1 MLSGLLKRDVFAAI
15 AAVMTM
21 FAAGAA
27 GAVDTL
33 AKQAIIVDYQ
43 TGTVLFE
50 KNADEL
56 IHPASMSK
64 LMTLEILF
72 QQLKKGQIKLND
84 TFPVSERAWAH
95 NEGSTMFV
103 GINTQVRVEDL
114 IRGIVV
120 QSGNDA
126 CIVVAEGLAGTEEAF
141 VELMNKRAAE
151 LGLENSHFRNS
162 HGLEDPN
169 HKMTAR
175 DLLKLAEHIYREY
188 PEYYHYFAEKEF
200 VFNGIKQENR
210 NPLIYKN
217 IGVDGLKTGHL
228 SVSGFGVVISAQR
241 DGRRIFMVA
250 ARHGSMQQRSD
261 EATNMVEW
269 AFREF
274 NNYTLAKAGAGPR
287 RGAGLVR
294 QRADGAADGGAT
306 IWSRPCRATAGTR
319 RRLRLSSTGRSRRR
333 SPRARKSARSSSRPP
348 ATARPRSP
356 WWRRPRS
363 IARDLSAAP
372 SAIWSTSCLACR
384 QGAGS

>member
-15 AAVMTM
+15 AAIMTM

-43 TGTVLFE
+43 TGTVLME
-50 KNADEL
+50 KNADES

-72 QQLKKGQIKLND
+72 QQLKKGQIKLTD

-103 GINTQVRVEDL
+103 GINTQIPVEDL

-126 CIVVAEGLAGTEEAF
+126 CIVVAEGLSGTEEAF

-169 HKMTAR
+169 HKMTVR

-188 PEYYHYFAEKEF
+188 PEYYHYFSEKEF
-200 VFNGIKQENR
+200 VFNNIKQQNR

-228 SVSGFGVVISAQR
+228 SVSGFGVVVSAQR
-241 DGRRIFMVA
+241 DGRRIFMVL
-250 ARHGSMQQRSD
+250 HGMEDMQQRSD

-274 NNYTLAKAGAGPR
+274 NNYALAKPGQVLDEAPVWYGSAPTVPLTV
-287 RGAGLVR
+287 ATDLV
-294 QRADGAADGGAT
+294 AT
-306 IWSRPCRATAGTR
+306 
-319 RRLRLSSTGRSRRR
+319 L
-333 SPRARKSARSSSRPP
+333 
-348 ATARPRSP
+348 PRSGRDQAQIKVIFDGP
-356 WWRRPRS
+356 IPAP
-363 IARDLSAAP
+363 IAQGQEVGKIVIETPGYGKTEAPLVAA
-372 SAIWSTSCLACR
+372 AAVDR
-384 QGAGS
+384 QGFVGRAFSNLEYFLFGM

>member
-15 AAVMTM
+15 AAVLTM
-21 FAAGAA
+21 FAAGVA

-33 AKQAIIVDYQ
+33 AKQAIIADYQ

-50 KNADEL
+50 KNADES

-72 QQLKKGQIKLND
+72 QRLKKGQITLND

-103 GINTQVRVEDL
+103 GINSQVRVEDL

-141 VELMNKRAAE
+141 VEEMNKRAAE

-188 PEYYHYFAEKEF
+188 PDYYHYFAEREF
-200 VFNGIKQENR
+200 VFNGIKQQNR
-210 NPLIYKN
+210 NLLVYKN

-241 DGRRIFMVA
+241 EGRRIFMVL
-250 ARHGSMQQRSD
+250 HGMESMAQRAD
-261 EATNMVEW
+261 ESTNMVEW

-274 NNYTLAKAGAGPR
+274 NNYTLAKPGQVLDEAPVWYGSEATVPLTVANDLVATLPRNGRDQAQVKVTFDGPIPAPIAQ
-287 RGAGLVR
+287 GQEVGKITIEVPGYGKTVVPLV
-294 QRADGAADGGAT
+294 AA
-306 IWSRPCRATAGTR
+306 
-319 RRLRLSSTGRSRRR
+319 
-333 SPRARKSARSSSRPP
+333 
-348 ATARPRSP
+348 
-356 WWRRPRS
+356 
-363 IARDLSAAP
+363 AAVE
-372 SAIWSTSCLACR
+372 R
-384 QGAGS
+384 QGFVGRAFSNLEYFLFGM

>member
-15 AAVMTM
+15 AALMTM
-21 FAAGAA
+21 FAVGTA
-27 GAVDTL
+27 GAVDTV
-33 AKQAIIVDYQ
+33 ARQAIIADYQ

-72 QQLKKGQIKLND
+72 QRLKKGQITLND

-103 GINTQVRVEDL
+103 GINSQVRIEDL

-141 VELMNKRAAE
+141 VEEMNKRAVE

-175 DLLKLAEHIYREY
+175 DLVKLAEHIYREY
-188 PEYYHYFAEKEF
+188 PDYYHYFAEREF
-200 VFNGIKQENR
+200 VFNGIKQQNR
-210 NPLIYKN
+210 NLLVNKN

-241 DGRRIFMVA
+241 EGRRIFMVL
-250 ARHGSMQQRSD
+250 HGMESMAQRAD
-261 EATNMVEW
+261 ESTNMVEW

-274 NNYTLAKAGAGPR
+274 NNYTLAKPGQVLDEAPVWYGSEATVPLTVAKDLVATLPRNGRDQAQVKVIFDGPIPAPIAQ
-287 RGAGLVR
+287 GQEIGKIVIEVPGYGKTEVPLV
-294 QRADGAADGGAT
+294 AA
-306 IWSRPCRATAGTR
+306 
-319 RRLRLSSTGRSRRR
+319 
-333 SPRARKSARSSSRPP
+333 
-348 ATARPRSP
+348 
-356 WWRRPRS
+356 
-363 IARDLSAAP
+363 AAVE
-372 SAIWSTSCLACR
+372 R
-384 QGAGS
+384 QGFVGRAFSNLEYFLFGM

>member
-1 MLSGLLKRDVFAAI
+1 MLSGSLKRDVLAAI
-15 AAVMTM
+15 AALMTI
-21 FAAGAA
+21 FAAGTAA
-27 GAVDTL
+27 AVDTL
-33 AKQAIIVDYQ
+33 AKQAIIADYQ

-50 KNADEL
+50 KNADEP

-64 LMTLEILF
+64 LMTLDILF
-72 QQLKKGQIKLND
+72 ERLKKGQITLND

-103 GINTQVRVEDL
+103 GINSQVRVEDL

-126 CIVVAEGLAGTEEAF
+126 CIVVAEGLSGTEEAF
-141 VELMNKRAAE
+141 VEEMNKRAGE

-188 PEYYHYFAEKEF
+188 PDYYHYFAEREF
-200 VFNGIKQENR
+200 VFNGIKQQNR
-210 NPLIYKN
+210 NLLVYKN

-241 DGRRIFMVA
+241 DGRRIFVVL
-250 ARHGSMQQRSD
+250 HGMDSMAQRSD
-261 EATNMVEW
+261 ESTNMVEW

-274 NNYTLAKAGAGPR
+274 NNYTLAKTGQVLDEAPVWYGSEATVPLTVANDLVATLPRNGRDQAQVKVIFDGPIPAPIAQ
-287 RGAGLVR
+287 GQEVGKIVIEAPGYGKTEVPLV
-294 QRADGAADGGAT
+294 AAADVE
-306 IWSRPCRATAGTR
+306 
-319 RRLRLSSTGRSRRR
+319 
-333 SPRARKSARSSSRPP
+333 
-348 ATARPRSP
+348 
-356 WWRRPRS
+356 
-363 IARDLSAAP
+363 
-372 SAIWSTSCLACR
+372 R
-384 QGAGS
+384 QGFVGRAFSNLEYFLFGM

>member
-1 MLSGLLKRDVFAAI
+1 MLSGLLKREGLGAI
-15 AAVMTM
+15 AALMTM
-21 FAAGAA
+21 FAAGTAA
-27 GAVDTL
+27 AVDTL
-33 AKQAIIVDYQ
+33 AKQAIIADYQ

-50 KNADEL
+50 KNADES

-64 LMTLEILF
+64 LMTLDILF
-72 QQLKKGQIKLND
+72 ERLKKGQISLND

-103 GINTQVRVEDL
+103 GINSQVRVEDL

-126 CIVVAEGLAGTEEAF
+126 CIVVAEGLSGTEEAF
-141 VELMNKRAAE
+141 VEEMNKRAVE

-175 DLLKLAEHIYREY
+175 DLLKLAEHVYREY
-188 PEYYHYFAEKEF
+188 PDYYHYFAEREF

-210 NPLIYKN
+210 NLLVYKN

-241 DGRRIFMVA
+241 DGRRVFIVLHGM
-250 ARHGSMQQRSD
+250 GSMKERSD
-261 EATNMVEW
+261 ESTNMVEW

-274 NNYTLAKAGAGPR
+274 NNYTLAKPGQVLDEAPVWYGSEATVPLTVANDLVATLPRNGKDQAQVKVTFDGPIPAPIAQ
-287 RGAGLVR
+287 GQEVGKIVIEAPGYGKTEVPLV
-294 QRADGAADGGAT
+294 AA
-306 IWSRPCRATAGTR
+306 
-319 RRLRLSSTGRSRRR
+319 
-333 SPRARKSARSSSRPP
+333 
-348 ATARPRSP
+348 
-356 WWRRPRS
+356 
-363 IARDLSAAP
+363 AAVE
-372 SAIWSTSCLACR
+372 R
-384 QGAGS
+384 QGFVGRAFSNLEYFLFGM

>member
-15 AAVMTM
+15 AALMTM

-43 TGTVLFE
+43 TGTILME
-50 KNADEL
+50 KNADES

-72 QQLKKGQIKLND
+72 QQLKKGQIKLTD

-103 GINTQVRVEDL
+103 GINTQVPVEDL

-151 LGLENSHFRNS
+151 LGLEHSHFRNS

-169 HKMTAR
+169 HKMTVR

-188 PEYYHYFAEKEF
+188 PEYYHYFSEKEF

-241 DGRRIFMVA
+241 DGRRIFMVL
-250 ARHGSMQQRSD
+250 HGMEDMQQRSD

-274 NNYTLAKAGAGPR
+274 NNYALAKPGQVIDEAPVWYGSEPTVPLTVATD
-287 RGAGLVR
+287 LV
-294 QRADGAADGGAT
+294 AT
-306 IWSRPCRATAGTR
+306 
-319 RRLRLSSTGRSRRR
+319 L
-333 SPRARKSARSSSRPP
+333 
-348 ATARPRSP
+348 PRSGRDQAQIKVIFDGP
-356 WWRRPRS
+356 IPAP
-363 IARDLSAAP
+363 IAQGQEVGKIVIETPGYGKTEAPLVAA
-372 SAIWSTSCLACR
+372 AAVDR
-384 QGAGS
+384 QGFVGRAFSNLEYFLFGM

>member
-15 AAVMTM
+15 AALMTM
-21 FAAGAA
+21 FAAGTA
-27 GAVDTL
+27 GAVDTV
-33 AKQAIIVDYQ
+33 ARQAIIADYQ

-72 QQLKKGQIKLND
+72 QRLKKGQITLND

-103 GINTQVRVEDL
+103 GINSQVRIEDL

-141 VELMNKRAAE
+141 VEEMNKRAVE

-175 DLLKLAEHIYREY
+175 DLVKLAEHIYREY
-188 PEYYHYFAEKEF
+188 PDYYHYFAEREF
-200 VFNGIKQENR
+200 VFNGIKQQNR
-210 NPLIYKN
+210 NLLVNKN

-241 DGRRIFMVA
+241 EGRRIFMVL
-250 ARHGSMQQRSD
+250 HGMESMAQRAD
-261 EATNMVEW
+261 ESTNMVEW

-274 NNYTLAKAGAGPR
+274 NNYTLAKPGQVLDEAPVWYGSEATVPLTVAKDLVATLPRNGRDQAQVKVIFDGPIPAPIAQ
-287 RGAGLVR
+287 GQEIGKIVIEVPGYGKTEVPLV
-294 QRADGAADGGAT
+294 AA
-306 IWSRPCRATAGTR
+306 
-319 RRLRLSSTGRSRRR
+319 
-333 SPRARKSARSSSRPP
+333 
-348 ATARPRSP
+348 
-356 WWRRPRS
+356 
-363 IARDLSAAP
+363 AAVE
-372 SAIWSTSCLACR
+372 R
-384 QGAGS
+384 QGFVGRAFSNLEYFLFGM

>member
-27 GAVDTL
+27 EAVDTL
-33 AKQAIIVDYQ
+33 AKQAIIADYQ

-50 KNADEL
+50 KNADES

-64 LMTLEILF
+64 LMTLDILF
-72 QQLKKGQIKLND
+72 ERLKKGQITLND

-103 GINTQVRVEDL
+103 GINSQVRIEDL

-126 CIVVAEGLAGTEEAF
+126 CIVVAEGLSGTEEAF
-141 VELMNKRAAE
+141 VEEMNKRAVE

-188 PEYYHYFAEKEF
+188 PDYYHYFAEREF

-210 NPLIYKN
+210 NLLVYKN

-241 DGRRIFMVA
+241 DGRRIFIVL
-250 ARHGSMQQRSD
+250 HGMESMKERSD
-261 EATNMVEW
+261 ESTNMVEW

-274 NNYTLAKAGAGPR
+274 NNYTLAKPGQVLDEAPVWYGSEATVPLTVANDLIATLPRNGRDQAQVKVIFDGPIPAPIAQ
-287 RGAGLVR
+287 GQEVGKIIIEAPGYGKTEVPLV
-294 QRADGAADGGAT
+294 AA
-306 IWSRPCRATAGTR
+306 
-319 RRLRLSSTGRSRRR
+319 
-333 SPRARKSARSSSRPP
+333 
-348 ATARPRSP
+348 
-356 WWRRPRS
+356 
-363 IARDLSAAP
+363 AAVE
-372 SAIWSTSCLACR
+372 R
-384 QGAGS
+384 QGFVGRAFSNLEYFLFGM

>member
-27 GAVDTL
+27 EAVDTL
-33 AKQAIIVDYQ
+33 AKQAIIADYQ

-50 KNADEL
+50 KNADES

-64 LMTLEILF
+64 LMTLDILF
-72 QQLKKGQIKLND
+72 ERLKKGQITLND

-103 GINTQVRVEDL
+103 GINSQVRIEDL

-126 CIVVAEGLAGTEEAF
+126 CIVVAEGLSGTEEAF
-141 VELMNKRAAE
+141 VEEMNKRAVE

-188 PEYYHYFAEKEF
+188 PDYYHYFAEREF

-210 NPLIYKN
+210 NLLVYKN

-241 DGRRIFMVA
+241 DGRRIFIVL
-250 ARHGSMQQRSD
+250 HGMESMKERSD
-261 EATNMVEW
+261 ESTNMVEW

-274 NNYTLAKAGAGPR
+274 NNYTLAKPGQVLDEAPVWYGSEATVPLTVANDLIATLPRNGRDQAQVKVIFDGPIPAPIAQ
-287 RGAGLVR
+287 GQEVGKIIIEAPGYGKTEVPLV
-294 QRADGAADGGAT
+294 AA
-306 IWSRPCRATAGTR
+306 
-319 RRLRLSSTGRSRRR
+319 
-333 SPRARKSARSSSRPP
+333 
-348 ATARPRSP
+348 
-356 WWRRPRS
+356 
-363 IARDLSAAP
+363 AA
-372 SAIWSTSCLACR
+372 IER
-384 QGAGS
+384 QGFVGRAFSNLEYFLFGM

>member
-1 MLSGLLKRDVFAAI
+1 MLSGLLKREGLGAI
-15 AAVMTM
+15 AALMTM
-21 FAAGAA
+21 FAAGTAA
-27 GAVDTL
+27 AVDTL
-33 AKQAIIVDYQ
+33 AKQAIIADYQ

-50 KNADEL
+50 KNADES

-64 LMTLEILF
+64 LMTLDILF
-72 QQLKKGQIKLND
+72 ERLKKGQISLND

-103 GINTQVRVEDL
+103 GINSQVRVEDL

-126 CIVVAEGLAGTEEAF
+126 CIVVAEGLSGTEEAF
-141 VELMNKRAAE
+141 VEEMNKRAVE

-175 DLLKLAEHIYREY
+175 DLLKLSEHIYREY
-188 PEYYHYFAEKEF
+188 PDYYHYFAEREF

-210 NPLIYKN
+210 NLLVYKN

-241 DGRRIFMVA
+241 DGRRVFIVLHGM
-250 ARHGSMQQRSD
+250 GSMKERSD
-261 EATNMVEW
+261 ESTNMVEW

-274 NNYTLAKAGAGPR
+274 NNYTLAKPGQVLDEAPVWYGSEATVPLTVANDLVATLPRNGRDQAQVKVIFDGPIPAPIAQ
-287 RGAGLVR
+287 GQEVGKIVIEAPGYGKTEVPLV
-294 QRADGAADGGAT
+294 AA
-306 IWSRPCRATAGTR
+306 
-319 RRLRLSSTGRSRRR
+319 
-333 SPRARKSARSSSRPP
+333 
-348 ATARPRSP
+348 
-356 WWRRPRS
+356 
-363 IARDLSAAP
+363 AAVE
-372 SAIWSTSCLACR
+372 R
-384 QGAGS
+384 QGFVGRAFSNLEYFLFGM

>member
-1 MLSGLLKRDVFAAI
+1 MLSGLLKRDVLGAI
-15 AAVMTM
+15 AALMTIL
-21 FAAGAA
+21 AAGTAA
-27 GAVDTL
+27 AVDTL
-33 AKQAIIVDYQ
+33 AKQAIIADYQ

-50 KNADEL
+50 KNADES

-64 LMTLEILF
+64 LMTLDILF
-72 QQLKKGQIKLND
+72 ERLKKGQITLND

-103 GINTQVRVEDL
+103 GIDSQVRVEDL

-126 CIVVAEGLAGTEEAF
+126 CIVVAEGLSGTEEAF
-141 VELMNKRAAE
+141 VEEMNKRAVE

-188 PEYYHYFAEKEF
+188 PDYYHYFAEREF

-210 NPLIYKN
+210 NLLVYKN

-228 SVSGFGVVISAQR
+228 SVSGFGVAISAQR
-241 DGRRIFMVA
+241 DGRRVFIVL
-250 ARHGSMQQRSD
+250 HGMDSMKERSD
-261 EATNMVEW
+261 ESTKMVEW

-274 NNYTLAKAGAGPR
+274 NNYTLAKPGQVLDEAPVWYGSEATVPLTVANDLVATLPRNGKDQAQVKVTFDGPIPAPIAQ
-287 RGAGLVR
+287 GQEVGKIIIEAPGYGKTEVPLV
-294 QRADGAADGGAT
+294 AA
-306 IWSRPCRATAGTR
+306 
-319 RRLRLSSTGRSRRR
+319 
-333 SPRARKSARSSSRPP
+333 
-348 ATARPRSP
+348 
-356 WWRRPRS
+356 
-363 IARDLSAAP
+363 AAVE
-372 SAIWSTSCLACR
+372 R
-384 QGAGS
+384 QGFVGRAFSNLEYFLFGM

>member
-1 MLSGLLKRDVFAAI
+1 MLSGLLKRDVLGAI
-15 AAVMTM
+15 AALMTM
-21 FAAGAA
+21 FAAGTAA
-27 GAVDTL
+27 AVDTL
-33 AKQAIIVDYQ
+33 AKQAIIADYQ

-50 KNADEL
+50 KNADES

-64 LMTLEILF
+64 LMTLDILF
-72 QQLKKGQIKLND
+72 ERLKKGQITLND

-126 CIVVAEGLAGTEEAF
+126 CIVVAEGLSGTEEAF
-141 VELMNKRAAE
+141 VEEMNKRAVE

-175 DLLKLAEHIYREY
+175 DLLKLSEHIYREY
-188 PEYYHYFAEKEF
+188 PDYYHYFAEREF

-210 NPLIYKN
+210 NLLVYKN

-228 SVSGFGVVISAQR
+228 SVSGFGVAISAQR
-241 DGRRIFMVA
+241 DGRRVFIVL
-250 ARHGSMQQRSD
+250 HGMDSMKERSD
-261 EATNMVEW
+261 ESTKMVEW

-274 NNYTLAKAGAGPR
+274 NNYTLAKPGQVLDEAPVWYGSEATVPLTVANDLVATLPRNGRDQAQVKVTFDGPIPAPIAQ
-287 RGAGLVR
+287 GQEVGKIVIEAPGYGKTVVPLV
-294 QRADGAADGGAT
+294 AA
-306 IWSRPCRATAGTR
+306 
-319 RRLRLSSTGRSRRR
+319 
-333 SPRARKSARSSSRPP
+333 
-348 ATARPRSP
+348 
-356 WWRRPRS
+356 
-363 IARDLSAAP
+363 AAVE
-372 SAIWSTSCLACR
+372 R
-384 QGAGS
+384 QGFVGRAFSNLEYFLFGM